1 MSDLFSLVPEGQ
13 AWLDDK
19 AQEKPSRPEDFDPS
33 AFQGGASAFLR
44 GAGEAVIGQAQTAV
58 GFSKRLIS
66 DPAFTDNVAPTINI
80 FRVMFPDADKALNE
94 SYDDFDKQ
102 LSSAREYIKPEAGS
116 QGMAAQVI
124 HGLGQFAPAI
134 GASVIGGP
142 VVGAATAAGSTY
154 EQAYQDAR
162 VKGVD
167 EQTARTVAAEQSGFN
182 AVGMGLPAAVGGGLA
197 TRLLSGVGINTAF
210 GGLNRFAVGETLE
223 ENGYADMAKQYRV
236 FDGQAIL
243 IDSVL
248 GAAFGGAHHFAARGN
263 SVDAR
268 ADAPPTVDD
277 GTVAPADPTSTAET
291 PPADQAEIAP
301 VQESGVVPDADTSA
315 PGATYDSRLAELQQL
330 AGQVLSRGDRKVLTD
345 EIHRAEYEIARIG
358 EQRQA
363 LREQRAGNSSSRR
376 IRNRELAAL
385 DQREQEIQ
393 SRIEPSRQALADS
406 TDGGR
411 FYDARSDLSRLEQGI
426 IPESMRGLIP
436 ESSTRPS
443 DIDAAH
449 SLNEGLH
456 YDIESAPVLHGS
468 EASINSHV
476 AAMDEAAR
484 QLMVGQPVNVGM
496 QARGLDGVV
505 RPDLLVDASE
515 QRAAMVQ
522 VYRENGIP
530 VTMVDAGSESP
541 ARMTD
546 NSAFTGK
553 DDSSQVS
560 VDPDTGETI
569 SSGSYDL
576 MAARDL
582 AGVEPDITVAH
593 PDTGQPVK
601 LSELLADLD
610 NQIAT
615 VKNESRAYSVAA
627 SCFLRNP

>member
-13 AWLDDK
+13 AWLDNQ
-19 AQEKPSRPEDFDPS
+19 AMEKPSRPEDFEPS
-33 AFQGGASAFLR
+33 AFQGGASAFFR
-44 GAGEAVIGQAQTAV
+44 GAGEGALGLAQSAV

-66 DPAFTDNVAPTINI
+66 DPAFTDNVAPTINM

-94 SYDDFDKQ
+94 SYDDFGKQ

-154 EQAYQDAR
+154 EQSYQDALA
-162 VKGVD
+162 KGVD

-182 AVGMGLPAAVGGGLA
+182 AVGMGLPAAVGGRLA

-268 ADAPPTVDD
+268 ADAPPTVDE
-277 GTVAPADPTSTAET
+277 GTTPPQDATVTAET
-291 PPADQAEIAP
+291 APA
-301 VQESGVVPDADTSA
+301 QESGVVPSADTST
-315 PGATYDSRLAELQQL
+315 PGVTYDSRLAELQQL
-330 AGQVLSRGDRKVLTD
+330 AGQVLSRGDRKALTD
-345 EIHRAEYEIARIG
+345 EIYRAEYEIARIG

-363 LREQRAGNSSSRR
+363 LRDQRVGNSSSRR
-376 IRNRELAAL
+376 IRNREMAAL
-385 DQREQEIQ
+385 EKRVQEIQ

-406 TDGGR
+406 TPGGR

-436 ESSTRPS
+436 ESSAKPS

-449 SLNEGLH
+449 TLNEGLH

-484 QLMVGQPVNVGM
+484 QLMTGQPVNVSM

-505 RPDLLVDASE
+505 RPDLLADASE
-515 QRAAMVQ
+515 QRAAMEQ

-530 VTMVDAGSESP
+530 LAQREAVSESP

-546 NSAFTGK
+546 NSAFAGK
-553 DDSSQVS
+553 EDTSQVS

>member
-13 AWLDDK
+13 AWLDNQ
-19 AQEKPSRPEDFDPS
+19 AMEKPSRPEDFEPS
-33 AFQGGASAFLR
+33 AFQGGASAFFR
-44 GAGEAVIGQAQTAV
+44 GAGEGALGLAQSAV

-66 DPAFTDNVAPTINI
+66 DPAFTDNVAPTINM

-94 SYDDFDKQ
+94 SYDDFGKQ

-116 QGMAAQVI
+116 QGIAAQVI

-142 VVGAATAAGSTY
+142 VVGAAAAAGSTY
-154 EQAYQDAR
+154 EQAYQDALA
-162 VKGVD
+162 KGVD
-167 EQTARTVAAEQSGFN
+167 EQTARAVAAEQSGFN
-182 AVGMGLPAAVGGGLA
+182 AVGMGLPAAVGGRLA
-197 TRLLSGVGINTAF
+197 TRLLSGVGINAAF

-236 FDGQAIL
+236 FDSQAIL

-268 ADAPPTVDD
+268 ADAPPTVDE
-277 GTVAPADPTSTAET
+277 GTTPPQDATVTAET
-291 PPADQAEIAP
+291 APA
-301 VQESGVVPDADTSA
+301 QESGVVPGADTST
-315 PGATYDSRLAELQQL
+315 PGVTYDSRLAELQQL
-330 AGQVLSRGDRKVLTD
+330 AGQVLSRGDRKALTD
-345 EIHRAEYEIARIG
+345 EIYRAEYEIARIG
-358 EQRQA
+358 ERRQA
-363 LREQRAGNSSSRR
+363 LRDQRVGNSSSRR

-385 DQREQEIQ
+385 EKRVQEIQ

-406 TDGGR
+406 TPGGR

-436 ESSTRPS
+436 ESSAKPS

-449 SLNEGLH
+449 TLNEGLH

-484 QLMVGQPVNVGM
+484 LLMTGQPVNVSM

-505 RPDLLVDASE
+505 RPDLLAYASE
-515 QRAAMVQ
+515 QRAAMEQ

-530 VTMVDAGSESP
+530 LAQREAVSESP

-546 NSAFTGK
+546 NSAFAGK
-553 DDSSQVS
+553 EDTSQVS

-582 AGVEPDITVAH
+582 AGVEPDITIAH

>member
-13 AWLDDK
+13 AWLDNQ
-19 AQEKPSRPEDFDPS
+19 AMEKPSRPEDFEPS
-33 AFQGGASAFLR
+33 AFQGGASAFFR
-44 GAGEAVIGQAQTAV
+44 GAGEGALGLAQSAV

-66 DPAFTDNVAPTINI
+66 DPAFTDNVAPTINM

-94 SYDDFDKQ
+94 SYDDFGKQ

-142 VVGAATAAGSTY
+142 VVGAAAAAGSTY
-154 EQAYQDAR
+154 EQTYQDALA
-162 VKGVD
+162 KGVD
-167 EQTARTVAAEQSGFN
+167 EQTARTVATEQSGFN
-182 AVGMGLPAAVGGGLA
+182 AVGMGLPAAVGGRLA

-268 ADAPPTVDD
+268 ADAPPTVDE
-277 GTVAPADPTSTAET
+277 GTTPPQDATVTAET
-291 PPADQAEIAP
+291 APA
-301 VQESGVVPDADTSA
+301 QESGVVPSADTST
-315 PGATYDSRLAELQQL
+315 PGVTYDSRLAELQQL
-330 AGQVLSRGDRKVLTD
+330 AGQVLSRGDRKALTD
-345 EIHRAEYEIARIG
+345 EIYWAEYEIARIG

-363 LREQRAGNSSSRR
+363 LRDQRVGNSSSRR
-376 IRNRELAAL
+376 IRNREMAAL
-385 DQREQEIQ
+385 EKRVQEIQ

-406 TDGGR
+406 TPGGR

-436 ESSTRPS
+436 ESSAKPS

-449 SLNEGLH
+449 TLNEGLH

-484 QLMVGQPVNVGM
+484 QLMTGQPVNVSM

-505 RPDLLVDASE
+505 RPDLLADASE
-515 QRAAMVQ
+515 QRAAMEQ

-530 VTMVDAGSESP
+530 LAQREAVSESP

-546 NSAFTGK
+546 NSAFAGK
-553 DDSSQVS
+553 EDTSQVS

>member
-1 MSDLFSLVPEGQ
+1 MSDLFSLAPEGQ
-13 AWLDDK
+13 AWLDNQ

-33 AFQGGASAFLR
+33 AFQGGASAFFR
-44 GAGEAVIGQAQTAV
+44 GAGEGTIGLAQSAV

-66 DPAFTDNVAPTINI
+66 DPAFTDNVAPTINM

-94 SYDDFDKQ
+94 SYDDFGKQ

-142 VVGAATAAGSTY
+142 VVGAAAAAGSTY
-154 EQAYQDAR
+154 EQAYQDALA
-162 VKGVD
+162 KGVD

-182 AVGMGLPAAVGGGLA
+182 AVGMGLPAAVGGRLA

-210 GGLNRFAVGETLE
+210 GGLNRFAVSETLE
-223 ENGYADMAKQYRV
+223 DNGYADMAKQYRV

-268 ADAPPTVDD
+268 ADAPPTVDE
-277 GTVAPADPTSTAET
+277 GTTPPQDATVTAET
-291 PPADQAEIAP
+291 APA
-301 VQESGVVPDADTSA
+301 QESGVVPGADTST

-330 AGQVLSRGDRKVLTD
+330 AGQVLSRGDRKALTD
-345 EIHRAEYEIARIG
+345 EIYRAEYEIARIG

-363 LREQRAGNSSSRR
+363 LRDQRVGNSSSRR

-385 DQREQEIQ
+385 DQRVQEIQ

-406 TDGGR
+406 TPGGR
-411 FYDARSDLSRLEQGI
+411 FYDARSDLSRLDQGI

-436 ESSTRPS
+436 ESSAKPS

-449 SLNEGLH
+449 TLNEGLH

-484 QLMVGQPVNVGM
+484 QLMAGQPVNVGM

-515 QRAAMVQ
+515 QRAAMEQ

-530 VTMVDAGSESP
+530 VTAVDAGSESP

-546 NSAFTGK
+546 NSAFAGK
-553 DDSSQVS
+553 EDTSQVS
-560 VDPDTGETI
+560 VDPDSGETI

>member
-13 AWLDDK
+13 AWLDNQ
-19 AQEKPSRPEDFDPS
+19 AMEKPSRPEDFEPS
-33 AFQGGASAFLR
+33 AFQGGASAFFR
-44 GAGEAVIGQAQTAV
+44 GAGEGALGLAQSAV

-66 DPAFTDNVAPTINI
+66 DPAFTDNVAPTINM

-94 SYDDFDKQ
+94 SYDDFGKQ

-116 QGMAAQVI
+116 QGIAAQVI

-142 VVGAATAAGSTY
+142 VVGAAAAAGSTY
-154 EQAYQDAR
+154 EQAYQDALA
-162 VKGVD
+162 KGVD
-167 EQTARTVAAEQSGFN
+167 EQTARAVAAEQSGFN
-182 AVGMGLPAAVGGGLA
+182 AVGMGLPAAVGGRLA
-197 TRLLSGVGINTAF
+197 TRLLSGVGINAAF

-268 ADAPPTVDD
+268 ADAPPTVDE
-277 GTVAPADPTSTAET
+277 GTTPPQDATVTAET
-291 PPADQAEIAP
+291 APA
-301 VQESGVVPDADTSA
+301 QESGVVPGADTST
-315 PGATYDSRLAELQQL
+315 PGVTYDSRLAELQQL
-330 AGQVLSRGDRKVLTD
+330 AGQVLSRGDRKALTD
-345 EIHRAEYEIARIG
+345 EIYRAEYEIARIG

-363 LREQRAGNSSSRR
+363 LRDQRVGNSSSRR

-385 DQREQEIQ
+385 EKRVQEIQ

-406 TDGGR
+406 TPGGR

-436 ESSTRPS
+436 ESSAKPS

-449 SLNEGLH
+449 TLNEGLH

-484 QLMVGQPVNVGM
+484 LLMTGQPVNVSM

-505 RPDLLVDASE
+505 RPDLLADASE
-515 QRAAMVQ
+515 QRAAMEQ

-530 VTMVDAGSESP
+530 LAQREAVSESP

-546 NSAFTGK
+546 NSAFAGK
-553 DDSSQVS
+553 EDTSQVS

-582 AGVEPDITVAH
+582 AGVEPDIIVTH

>member
-13 AWLDDK
+13 AWLDNQ
-19 AQEKPSRPEDFDPS
+19 AMEKPSRPEDFEPS
-33 AFQGGASAFLR
+33 AFQGGASAFFR
-44 GAGEAVIGQAQTAV
+44 GAGEGALGLAQSAV

-66 DPAFTDNVAPTINI
+66 DPAFTDNVAPTINM

-102 LSSAREYIKPEAGS
+102 LSSAREYIKPDAGS

-154 EQAYQDAR
+154 EQSYQDALA
-162 VKGVD
+162 KGVD

-182 AVGMGLPAAVGGGLA
+182 AVGMGLPAAVGGRLA
-197 TRLLSGVGINTAF
+197 TRLLSGIGINTAF

-268 ADAPPTVDD
+268 ADAPPTVDE
-277 GTVAPADPTSTAET
+277 GTTPPQDATVTAET
-291 PPADQAEIAP
+291 APA
-301 VQESGVVPDADTSA
+301 QESGVVPSADTST
-315 PGATYDSRLAELQQL
+315 PGVTYDSRLAELQQL
-330 AGQVLSRGDRKVLTD
+330 AGQVLSRGDRKALTD
-345 EIHRAEYEIARIG
+345 EIYRAEYEIARIG

-363 LREQRAGNSSSRR
+363 LRDQRVGNSSSRR

-385 DQREQEIQ
+385 EKRVQEIQ

-406 TDGGR
+406 TPGGR

-436 ESSTRPS
+436 ESSAKPS

-449 SLNEGLH
+449 TLNEGLH

-484 QLMVGQPVNVGM
+484 QLMTGQPVNVSM

-505 RPDLLVDASE
+505 RPDLLADASE
-515 QRAAMVQ
+515 QRAAMEQ

-530 VTMVDAGSESP
+530 LDQREAVSESP

-546 NSAFTGK
+546 NSAFAGK
-553 DDSSQVS
+553 EDTSQVS

-601 LSELLADLD
+601 LSELLSDLD

>member
-1 MSDLFSLVPEGQ
+1 MSDLFSLAPEGQ
-13 AWLDDK
+13 AWLDNQ

-33 AFQGGASAFLR
+33 SFQGGASAFFR
-44 GAGEAVIGQAQTAV
+44 GAGEGTIGLAQSAV

-66 DPAFTDNVAPTINI
+66 DPAFTDNVAPTINM

-94 SYDDFDKQ
+94 SYDDFGKQ

-142 VVGAATAAGSTY
+142 VVGAAAAAGSTY
-154 EQAYQDAR
+154 EQAYQDALA
-162 VKGVD
+162 KGVD

-182 AVGMGLPAAVGGGLA
+182 AVGMGLPAAVGGRLA

-268 ADAPPTVDD
+268 ADTPQTVDE
-277 GTVAPADPTSTAET
+277 GTTPPQDATVTAET
-291 PPADQAEIAP
+291 APA
-301 VQESGVVPDADTSA
+301 QESGVVPGADTST

-330 AGQVLSRGDRKVLTD
+330 AGQVLSRGDRKALTD
-345 EIHRAEYEIARIG
+345 EIYRAEYEIARIG

-363 LREQRAGNSSSRR
+363 LRDQRAGNSSSRR

-385 DQREQEIQ
+385 EQRVQEIQ

-406 TDGGR
+406 TPGGR

-436 ESSTRPS
+436 ESSAKPS

-449 SLNEGLH
+449 TLNEGLH

-484 QLMVGQPVNVGM
+484 QLMAGQPVNVGM

-515 QRAAMVQ
+515 QRAAMEQ
-522 VYRENGIP
+522 VYRENGMP
-530 VTMVDAGSESP
+530 VTAVDAGSESP

-546 NSAFTGK
+546 NSAFSGK
-553 DDSSQVS
+553 EDTSQVS

-593 PDTGQPVK
+593 PDTGQPMK

>member
-13 AWLDDK
+13 AWLDNQ
-19 AQEKPSRPEDFDPS
+19 AMENPSRHEDFEPS
-33 AFQGGASAFLR
+33 AFHGGASAFFR
-44 GAGEAVIGQAQTAV
+44 GAGEGALGLAQSAV

-66 DPAFTDNVAPTINI
+66 DPAFTDNVAPTINM

-94 SYDDFDKQ
+94 SYDDFGKQ

-154 EQAYQDAR
+154 EQSYQDALA
-162 VKGVD
+162 KGVD

-182 AVGMGLPAAVGGGLA
+182 AVGMGLPAAVGGRLA

-268 ADAPPTVDD
+268 ADAPPTVDE
-277 GTVAPADPTSTAET
+277 GTTPPQDATVTAET
-291 PPADQAEIAP
+291 APA
-301 VQESGVVPDADTSA
+301 QESGVVPGADTST
-315 PGATYDSRLAELQQL
+315 PGVTYDSRLAELQQL
-330 AGQVLSRGDRKVLTD
+330 AGQVLSRGDRKALTD
-345 EIHRAEYEIARIG
+345 EIYRAEYEIARIG

-363 LREQRAGNSSSRR
+363 LRDQRVGNSSSRR

-385 DQREQEIQ
+385 EKRVQEIQ

-406 TDGGR
+406 TPGGR

-436 ESSTRPS
+436 ESSAKPS

-449 SLNEGLH
+449 TLNEGLH

-484 QLMVGQPVNVGM
+484 QLMTGQPVNVSM

-505 RPDLLVDASE
+505 RPDLLADASE
-515 QRAAMVQ
+515 QRAAMEQ

-530 VTMVDAGSESP
+530 LDQREAVSESP

-546 NSAFTGK
+546 NSAFAGK
-553 DDSSQVS
+553 EDTSQVS

-601 LSELLADLD
+601 LSELLSDLD

>member
-13 AWLDDK
+13 AWLDNQ
-19 AQEKPSRPEDFDPS
+19 AMEKPSRPEDFEPS
-33 AFQGGASAFLR
+33 AFQGGASAFFR
-44 GAGEAVIGQAQTAV
+44 GAGEGALGLAQSAV

-66 DPAFTDNVAPTINI
+66 DPAFTDNVAPTINM

-94 SYDDFDKQ
+94 SYDDFGKQ

-116 QGMAAQVI
+116 QGIAAQVI

-142 VVGAATAAGSTY
+142 VVGAAAAAGSTY
-154 EQAYQDAR
+154 EQSYQDALA
-162 VKGVD
+162 KGVD

-182 AVGMGLPAAVGGGLA
+182 AVGMGLPAAVGGRLA

-268 ADAPPTVDD
+268 ADAPPTVDE
-277 GTVAPADPTSTAET
+277 GTTPPQDATVTAET
-291 PPADQAEIAP
+291 APA
-301 VQESGVVPDADTSA
+301 QESGVVPGADTST
-315 PGATYDSRLAELQQL
+315 PGVTYDSRLAELQQL
-330 AGQVLSRGDRKVLTD
+330 AGQVLSRGDRKALTD
-345 EIHRAEYEIARIG
+345 EIYRAEYEIARIG

-363 LREQRAGNSSSRR
+363 LRDQRVGNSSSRR

-385 DQREQEIQ
+385 EKRVQEIQ

-406 TDGGR
+406 TPGGR

-436 ESSTRPS
+436 ESSAKPS

-449 SLNEGLH
+449 TLNEGLH

-484 QLMVGQPVNVGM
+484 QLMTGQPVNVSM

-505 RPDLLVDASE
+505 RPDLLADASE
-515 QRAAMVQ
+515 QRAAMEQ

-530 VTMVDAGSESP
+530 LDQREAVSESP

-546 NSAFTGK
+546 NSAFAGK
-553 DDSSQVS
+553 EDTSQVS

-601 LSELLADLD
+601 LSELLSDLD

>member
-13 AWLDDK
+13 AWLDNQ
-19 AQEKPSRPEDFDPS
+19 AMEKPSRPEDFEPS
-33 AFQGGASAFLR
+33 AFQGGASAFFR
-44 GAGEAVIGQAQTAV
+44 GAGEGALGLAQSAV
-58 GFSKRLIS
+58 GFNKRLIS
-66 DPAFTDNVAPTINI
+66 DPAFTDNVAPTINM

-94 SYDDFDKQ
+94 SYDDFGKQ

-142 VVGAATAAGSTY
+142 VVGAAAAAGSTY
-154 EQAYQDAR
+154 EQAYQDALA
-162 VKGVD
+162 KGVD

-182 AVGMGLPAAVGGGLA
+182 AVGMGLPAAVGGRLA

-268 ADAPPTVDD
+268 ADAPPTVDE
-277 GTVAPADPTSTAET
+277 GTTPPQDATVTAET
-291 PPADQAEIAP
+291 APA
-301 VQESGVVPDADTSA
+301 QESGVVPSADTST
-315 PGATYDSRLAELQQL
+315 PGVTYDSRLAELQQL
-330 AGQVLSRGDRKVLTD
+330 AGQVLSRGDRKALTD
-345 EIHRAEYEIARIG
+345 EIYRAEYEIARIG
-358 EQRQA
+358 EQRKA
-363 LREQRAGNSSSRR
+363 LRDQRVGNSSSRR
-376 IRNRELAAL
+376 IRNREMAAL
-385 DQREQEIQ
+385 EKRVQEIQ

-406 TDGGR
+406 TPGGR

-426 IPESMRGLIP
+426 IPESMRGLIS
-436 ESSTRPS
+436 ESSAKPS

-449 SLNEGLH
+449 TLNEGLH

-484 QLMVGQPVNVGM
+484 QLMTGQPVNVSM

-505 RPDLLVDASE
+505 RPDLLADASE
-515 QRAAMVQ
+515 QRAAMEQ

-530 VTMVDAGSESP
+530 LAQREAVSESP

-546 NSAFTGK
+546 NSAFAGK
-553 DDSSQVS
+553 EDTSQIS

>member
-13 AWLDDK
+13 AWLDNQ

-33 AFQGGASAFLR
+33 AFQGSLSAFIR
-44 GAGEAVIGQAQTAV
+44 GAGEGALGQVQSAV

-66 DPAFTDNVAPTINI
+66 DPAFTDNVAPTINM

-94 SYDDFDKQ
+94 SYDYFGKQ

-142 VVGAATAAGSTY
+142 VVGAAAAAGSTY
-154 EQAYQDAR
+154 EQSYQDALA
-162 VKGVD
+162 KGVD

-182 AVGMGLPAAVGGGLA
+182 AVGMGLPAAVGGRLA
-197 TRLLSGVGINTAF
+197 TRLLSGVGINAAF

-236 FDGQAIL
+236 FDSQAIL

-268 ADAPPTVDD
+268 ADAPPTVDE
-277 GTVAPADPTSTAET
+277 GTTPPQDATVTAET
-291 PPADQAEIAP
+291 APA
-301 VQESGVVPDADTSA
+301 QESGVVPGADTST

-330 AGQVLSRGDRKVLTD
+330 AGQVLSRGDRKALTD
-345 EIHRAEYEIARIG
+345 EIYRAEYEIARIG

-363 LREQRAGNSSSRR
+363 LRDQRVGNSSSRR

-385 DQREQEIQ
+385 EQRVQEIQ

-406 TDGGR
+406 TPGGR

-436 ESSTRPS
+436 ESSAKPS

-449 SLNEGLH
+449 TLNEGLH

-484 QLMVGQPVNVGM
+484 QLMTGQPVNVSM

-505 RPDLLVDASE
+505 RPDLLADASE
-515 QRAAMVQ
+515 QRAAMEQ

-530 VTMVDAGSESP
+530 LAQREAVSESP

-546 NSAFTGK
+546 NSAFAGK
-553 DDSSQVS
+553 EDTSQVS

-582 AGVEPDITVAH
+582 AGVESDITVAH
-593 PDTGQPVK
+593 PDTGQSVK
-601 LSELLADLD
+601 LSEVLADLD

>member
-13 AWLDDK
+13 AWLDNQ
-19 AQEKPSRPEDFDPS
+19 AMEKPSRPEDFEPS
-33 AFQGGASAFLR
+33 AFQGGASAFFR
-44 GAGEAVIGQAQTAV
+44 GAGEGALGLAQSAV

-66 DPAFTDNVAPTINI
+66 DPAFTDNVAPTINM

-94 SYDDFDKQ
+94 SYDDFGKQ

-154 EQAYQDAR
+154 EQSYQDALA
-162 VKGVD
+162 KGVD

-182 AVGMGLPAAVGGGLA
+182 AVGMGLPAAVGGRLA

-268 ADAPPTVDD
+268 ADAPPTVDE
-277 GTVAPADPTSTAET
+277 GTTPPQDATVTAET
-291 PPADQAEIAP
+291 APA
-301 VQESGVVPDADTSA
+301 QESGVVPGADTST
-315 PGATYDSRLAELQQL
+315 PGVTYDSRLAELQQL
-330 AGQVLSRGDRKVLTD
+330 AGQVLSRGDRKALTD
-345 EIHRAEYEIARIG
+345 DIYRAEYEIARIG

-363 LREQRAGNSSSRR
+363 LRDQRVGNSSSRR

-385 DQREQEIQ
+385 EQRVQEIQ

-406 TDGGR
+406 TPGGR

-436 ESSTRPS
+436 ESSAKPS

-449 SLNEGLH
+449 TLNEGLH
-456 YDIESAPVLHGS
+456 YDIESSPVLHGS

-484 QLMVGQPVNVGM
+484 QLMAGQPVNIGM
-496 QARGLDGVV
+496 QTRGLDGVV

-515 QRAAMVQ
+515 QRAAMEQ

-530 VTMVDAGSESP
+530 LTQREAVSESP

-546 NSAFTGK
+546 NSAFAGK
-553 DDSSQVS
+553 EDTSQVS

>member
-1 MSDLFSLVPEGQ
+1 MSDLFSLAPEGQ
-13 AWLDDK
+13 AWLDNQ

-33 AFQGGASAFLR
+33 SFQGGASAFFR
-44 GAGEAVIGQAQTAV
+44 GAGEGTIGLAQSAV

-66 DPAFTDNVAPTINI
+66 DPAFTDNVAPTINM

-94 SYDDFDKQ
+94 SYDDFGKQ

-142 VVGAATAAGSTY
+142 VVGAAAAAGSTY
-154 EQAYQDAR
+154 EQSYQDALA
-162 VKGVD
+162 KGVD

-182 AVGMGLPAAVGGGLA
+182 AVGMGLPAAVGGRLA

-210 GGLNRFAVGETLE
+210 GGLNRFAVSETLE
-223 ENGYADMAKQYRV
+223 DNGYADMAKQYRV

-268 ADAPPTVDD
+268 EDAPPAVDD
-277 GTVAPADPTSTAET
+277 GKTSPEPAATSEMQPQEQIPVSSVQDSGVAPDTTA
-291 PPADQAEIAP
+291 
-301 VQESGVVPDADTSA
+301 SA
-315 PGATYDSRLAELQQL
+315 PGATYDSRLAELQNL
-330 AGQVLSRGDRKVLTD
+330 AGQVLSRGERKALAD

-363 LREQRAGNSSSRR
+363 LRDQRVGNSSSRR

-385 DQREQEIQ
+385 DQRVQEIQ
-393 SRIEPSRQALADS
+393 SRIEPNRQALADS
-406 TDGGR
+406 TPGGR

-436 ESSTRPS
+436 ESSAKPS

-449 SLNEGLH
+449 TLNEGLH

-484 QLMVGQPVNVGM
+484 QLMAGQPVNVGM

-515 QRAAMVQ
+515 QRAAMEQ

-530 VTMVDAGSESP
+530 VTAVDAGSESP

-546 NSAFTGK
+546 NSAFSGK
-553 DDSSQVS
+553 EDTSQVS
-560 VDPDTGETI
+560 VDPDSGETI

-601 LSELLADLD
+601 LSDLLSDLD

-615 VKNESRAYSVAA
+615 VKNESRVYSVAA

>member
-13 AWLDDK
+13 AWLDNQ
-19 AQEKPSRPEDFDPS
+19 AMEKPSRPEDFEPS
-33 AFQGGASAFLR
+33 AFQGGASAFFR
-44 GAGEAVIGQAQTAV
+44 GAGEGALGLAQSAV

-66 DPAFTDNVAPTINI
+66 DPAFTDNVAPTINM

-94 SYDDFDKQ
+94 SYDDFGKQ

-116 QGMAAQVI
+116 QGIAAQVI

-134 GASVIGGP
+134 GVSVIGGP
-142 VVGAATAAGSTY
+142 VVGAAAAAGSTY
-154 EQAYQDAR
+154 EQAYQDALA
-162 VKGVD
+162 KGVD

-182 AVGMGLPAAVGGGLA
+182 AVGMGLPAAVGGRLA

-268 ADAPPTVDD
+268 ADAPPTVDE
-277 GTVAPADPTSTAET
+277 GTTPPQDATVTAET
-291 PPADQAEIAP
+291 APA
-301 VQESGVVPDADTSA
+301 QESGVVPGADTST
-315 PGATYDSRLAELQQL
+315 PGVTYDSRLAELQQL
-330 AGQVLSRGDRKVLTD
+330 AGQVLSRGDRKALTD
-345 EIHRAEYEIARIG
+345 EIYRAEYEIARIG

-363 LREQRAGNSSSRR
+363 LRDQRVGNSSSRR

-385 DQREQEIQ
+385 EKRVQEIQ

-406 TDGGR
+406 TPGGR

-436 ESSTRPS
+436 ESSAKPS

-449 SLNEGLH
+449 TLNEGLH

-484 QLMVGQPVNVGM
+484 QLMTGQPVNVSM

-505 RPDLLVDASE
+505 RPDLLADASE
-515 QRAAMVQ
+515 QRAAMEQ

-530 VTMVDAGSESP
+530 LAQREAVSESP

-546 NSAFTGK
+546 NSAFAGK
-553 DDSSQVS
+553 EDTSQIS

>member
-13 AWLDDK
+13 AWLDNQ
-19 AQEKPSRPEDFDPS
+19 AMEKPSRPEDFEPS
-33 AFQGGASAFLR
+33 AFQGGASAFFR
-44 GAGEAVIGQAQTAV
+44 GAGEGALGLAQSAV

-66 DPAFTDNVAPTINI
+66 DPAFTDNVAPTINM

-94 SYDDFDKQ
+94 SYDDFGKQ

-142 VVGAATAAGSTY
+142 VVGAAAAAGSTY
-154 EQAYQDAR
+154 EQAYQDALA
-162 VKGVD
+162 KGVD

-182 AVGMGLPAAVGGGLA
+182 AVGMGLPAAVGGRLA
-197 TRLLSGVGINTAF
+197 TRLLSGVGINTVF

-268 ADAPPTVDD
+268 ADAPPTVDE
-277 GTVAPADPTSTAET
+277 GTTPPQDATVTAET
-291 PPADQAEIAP
+291 APA
-301 VQESGVVPDADTSA
+301 QESGVVPGADTST
-315 PGATYDSRLAELQQL
+315 PGVTYDSRLAELQQL
-330 AGQVLSRGDRKVLTD
+330 AGQVLSRGDRKALTD
-345 EIHRAEYEIARIG
+345 EIYRAEYEIARIG

-363 LREQRAGNSSSRR
+363 LRDQRVGNSSSRR

-385 DQREQEIQ
+385 EKRVQEIQ

-406 TDGGR
+406 TPGGR

-436 ESSTRPS
+436 ESSAKPS

-449 SLNEGLH
+449 TLNEGLH

-484 QLMVGQPVNVGM
+484 QLMTGQPVNVSM

-505 RPDLLVDASE
+505 RPDLLADASE
-515 QRAAMVQ
+515 QRAAMEQ

-530 VTMVDAGSESP
+530 LAQREAVSESP

-546 NSAFTGK
+546 NSAFAGK
-553 DDSSQVS
+553 EDTSQVS

-593 PDTGQPVK
+593 PDTGKPVK

>member
-13 AWLDDK
+13 AWLDNQ

-33 AFQGGASAFLR
+33 AFQGSLSAFIR
-44 GAGEAVIGQAQTAV
+44 GAGEGALGQVQSAV

-66 DPAFTDNVAPTINI
+66 DPAFTDNVAPTINM
-80 FRVMFPDADKALNE
+80 FRVMFPGADKALNE
-94 SYDDFDKQ
+94 SYDYFGKQ

-116 QGMAAQVI
+116 QGIAAQVI

-142 VVGAATAAGSTY
+142 VVGAAAAAGSTY
-154 EQAYQDAR
+154 EQAYQDALA
-162 VKGVD
+162 KGVD

-182 AVGMGLPAAVGGGLA
+182 AVGMGLPAAVGGRLV

-268 ADAPPTVDD
+268 ADSTPSVDD
-277 GTVAPADPTSTAET
+277 GTTAQEPAATAEIQ
-291 PPADQAEIAP
+291 PHEQPSVSPD
-301 VQESGVVPDADTSA
+301 QESGVVPGADTST
-315 PGATYDSRLAELQQL
+315 PGVTYDSRLAELQQL
-330 AGQVLSRGDRKVLTD
+330 AGQVLSRGDRKALTD
-345 EIHRAEYEIARIG
+345 EIYRAEYEIARIG

-363 LREQRAGNSSSRR
+363 LRDQRVGNSSSRR

-385 DQREQEIQ
+385 EKRVQEIQ

-406 TDGGR
+406 TPGGR

-436 ESSTRPS
+436 ESSAKPS

-449 SLNEGLH
+449 TLNEGLH

-484 QLMVGQPVNVGM
+484 QLMAGQPVNVSM

-505 RPDLLVDASE
+505 RPDLLADASE
-515 QRAAMVQ
+515 QRAAMEQ

-530 VTMVDAGSESP
+530 LSQREAVSESP

-546 NSAFTGK
+546 NSAFAGK
-553 DDSSQVS
+553 EDTSQVS

-593 PDTGQPVK
+593 PDTGKPVK

>member
-13 AWLDDK
+13 AWLDNQ
-19 AQEKPSRPEDFDPS
+19 AMEKPSRPEDFEPS
-33 AFQGGASAFLR
+33 AFQGSASAFFR
-44 GAGEAVIGQAQTAV
+44 GAGEGALGLAQSAV

-66 DPAFTDNVAPTINI
+66 DPAFTDNVAPTINM

-94 SYDDFDKQ
+94 SYDDFGKQ

-142 VVGAATAAGSTY
+142 VVGAAAAAGSTY
-154 EQAYQDAR
+154 EQAYQDALA
-162 VKGVD
+162 KGVD

-182 AVGMGLPAAVGGGLA
+182 AVGMGLPAAVGGRLA

-263 SVDAR
+263 SVDAM
-268 ADAPPTVDD
+268 ADAPQTVDE
-277 GTVAPADPTSTAET
+277 GTTPPQDATVTAET
-291 PPADQAEIAP
+291 APA
-301 VQESGVVPDADTSA
+301 QESGVVPGADTST

-330 AGQVLSRGDRKVLTD
+330 AGQVLSRGDRKALTD
-345 EIHRAEYEIARIG
+345 EIYRAEYEIARIG

-363 LREQRAGNSSSRR
+363 LRDQRAGNSSSRR

-385 DQREQEIQ
+385 EQRVQEIQ

-406 TDGGR
+406 TPGGR

-436 ESSTRPS
+436 ESSAKPS

-449 SLNEGLH
+449 TLNEGLH

-484 QLMVGQPVNVGM
+484 QLMAGQPVNVGM

-515 QRAAMVQ
+515 QRAAMEQ

-530 VTMVDAGSESP
+530 VTAVDAGSESP

-546 NSAFTGK
+546 NSAFSGK
-553 DDSSQVS
+553 EDTSQVS

-593 PDTGQPVK
+593 PDTGQPMK

>member
-13 AWLDDK
+13 AWLDNQ
-19 AQEKPSRPEDFDPS
+19 AMEKPSRPEDFEPS
-33 AFQGGASAFLR
+33 AFQGGASAFFR
-44 GAGEAVIGQAQTAV
+44 GAGEGALGLAQSAV

-66 DPAFTDNVAPTINI
+66 DPAFTDNVAPTINM

-94 SYDDFDKQ
+94 SYDDFGKQ
-102 LSSAREYIKPEAGS
+102 LSSAREYIKPDAGS

-154 EQAYQDAR
+154 EQSYQDALA
-162 VKGVD
+162 KGVD

-182 AVGMGLPAAVGGGLA
+182 AVGMGLPAAVGGRLA

-268 ADAPPTVDD
+268 ADAPPTVDE
-277 GTVAPADPTSTAET
+277 GTTPPQDATVTAET
-291 PPADQAEIAP
+291 APA
-301 VQESGVVPDADTSA
+301 QESGVVPSADTST
-315 PGATYDSRLAELQQL
+315 PGVTYDSRLAELQQL
-330 AGQVLSRGDRKVLTD
+330 AGQVLSRGDRKALTD
-345 EIHRAEYEIARIG
+345 EIYRAEYEIARIG

-363 LREQRAGNSSSRR
+363 LRDQRVGNSSSRR

-385 DQREQEIQ
+385 EKRVQEIQ

-406 TDGGR
+406 TPGGR

-436 ESSTRPS
+436 ESSAKPS

-449 SLNEGLH
+449 TLNEGLH

-484 QLMVGQPVNVGM
+484 QLMTGQPVNVSM

-505 RPDLLVDASE
+505 RPDLLADASE
-515 QRAAMVQ
+515 QRAAMEQ

-530 VTMVDAGSESP
+530 LDQREAVSESP

-546 NSAFTGK
+546 NSAFAGK
-553 DDSSQVS
+553 EDTSQVS

-601 LSELLADLD
+601 LSELLSDLD

>member
-13 AWLDDK
+13 AWLDNQ
-19 AQEKPSRPEDFDPS
+19 AMEKPSRPEDFEPS
-33 AFQGGASAFLR
+33 AFQGGASAFFR
-44 GAGEAVIGQAQTAV
+44 GAGEGALGLARSAV

-66 DPAFTDNVAPTINI
+66 DPAFTDNVAPTINM

-94 SYDDFDKQ
+94 SYDDFGKQ

-142 VVGAATAAGSTY
+142 VVGAAAAAGSTY
-154 EQAYQDAR
+154 EQSYQDALA
-162 VKGVD
+162 KGVD

-182 AVGMGLPAAVGGGLA
+182 AVGMGLPAAVGGRLA

-268 ADAPPTVDD
+268 ADAPPTVDE
-277 GTVAPADPTSTAET
+277 GTTPPQDATVTAET
-291 PPADQAEIAP
+291 APA
-301 VQESGVVPDADTSA
+301 QESGVVPGADTST
-315 PGATYDSRLAELQQL
+315 PGVTYDSRLAELQQL
-330 AGQVLSRGDRKVLTD
+330 AGQVLSRGDRKALTD
-345 EIHRAEYEIARIG
+345 EIYRAEYEIARIG

-363 LREQRAGNSSSRR
+363 LRDQRVGNSSSRR

-385 DQREQEIQ
+385 EKRVQEIK

-406 TDGGR
+406 TPGGR

-436 ESSTRPS
+436 ESSAKPS

-449 SLNEGLH
+449 TLNEGLH

-484 QLMVGQPVNVGM
+484 QLMTGQPVNVSM

-505 RPDLLVDASE
+505 RPDLLADASE
-515 QRAAMVQ
+515 QRAAMEQ

-530 VTMVDAGSESP
+530 LAQREAVSESP

-546 NSAFTGK
+546 NSAFAGK
-553 DDSSQVS
+553 EDTSQVS

-601 LSELLADLD
+601 LSELLSDLD

>member
-13 AWLDDK
+13 AWLDNQ
-19 AQEKPSRPEDFDPS
+19 AMEKPSRPEDFEPS
-33 AFQGGASAFLR
+33 AFQGGASAFFR
-44 GAGEAVIGQAQTAV
+44 GAGEGALGLAQSPV

-66 DPAFTDNVAPTINI
+66 DPAFTDNVAPTINM

-94 SYDDFDKQ
+94 SYDDFGKQ
-102 LSSAREYIKPEAGS
+102 LSSAREYIKPDAGS

-154 EQAYQDAR
+154 EQSYQDALA
-162 VKGVD
+162 KGVD

-182 AVGMGLPAAVGGGLA
+182 AVGMGLPAAVGGRLA

-268 ADAPPTVDD
+268 ADAPPTVDE
-277 GTVAPADPTSTAET
+277 GTTPPQDATVTAET
-291 PPADQAEIAP
+291 APA
-301 VQESGVVPDADTSA
+301 QESGVVPSADTST
-315 PGATYDSRLAELQQL
+315 PGVTYDSRLAELQQL
-330 AGQVLSRGDRKVLTD
+330 AGQVLSRGDRKALTD
-345 EIHRAEYEIARIG
+345 EIYRAEYEIARIG

-363 LREQRAGNSSSRR
+363 LRDQRVGNSSSRR
-376 IRNRELAAL
+376 IRNREMAAL
-385 DQREQEIQ
+385 EKRVQEIQ

-406 TDGGR
+406 TPGGR

-436 ESSTRPS
+436 ESSAKPS

-449 SLNEGLH
+449 TLNEGLH

-484 QLMVGQPVNVGM
+484 QLMTGQPVNVSM

-505 RPDLLVDASE
+505 RPDLLADASE
-515 QRAAMVQ
+515 QRAAMEQ

-530 VTMVDAGSESP
+530 LAQREAVSESP

-546 NSAFTGK
+546 NSAFAGK
-553 DDSSQVS
+553 EDTSQVS

>member
-1 MSDLFSLVPEGQ
+1 MSDIFSLVPEGQ
-13 AWLDDK
+13 AWLDNQ
-19 AQEKPSRPEDFDPS
+19 AMEKPSRPEDFEPS
-33 AFQGGASAFLR
+33 AFQGGASAFFR
-44 GAGEAVIGQAQTAV
+44 GAGEGALGLAQSAV

-66 DPAFTDNVAPTINI
+66 DPAFTDNVAPTINM

-94 SYDDFDKQ
+94 SYDDFGKQ

-116 QGMAAQVI
+116 QGIAAQVI

-134 GASVIGGP
+134 GVSVIGGP
-142 VVGAATAAGSTY
+142 VVGAAAAAGSTY
-154 EQAYQDAR
+154 EQAYQDALA
-162 VKGVD
+162 KGVD

-182 AVGMGLPAAVGGGLA
+182 AVGMGLPAAVGGRLA

-223 ENGYADMAKQYRV
+223 QNGYADMAKQYRV

-268 ADAPPTVDD
+268 ADSTPSVDD
-277 GTVAPADPTSTAET
+277 GTTAQEPAATAEIQ
-291 PPADQAEIAP
+291 PQEQPSVSPA
-301 VQESGVVPDADTSA
+301 QESGVVPGADTST
-315 PGATYDSRLAELQQL
+315 PGVTYDSRLAELQQL
-330 AGQVLSRGDRKVLTD
+330 AGQVLSRGDRKALTD
-345 EIHRAEYEIARIG
+345 EIYRAEYEIARIG

-363 LREQRAGNSSSRR
+363 LRDQRVGNSSSRR

-385 DQREQEIQ
+385 EQRVQEIQ

-406 TDGGR
+406 TPGGR

-436 ESSTRPS
+436 ESSAKPS

-449 SLNEGLH
+449 TLNEGLH

-484 QLMVGQPVNVGM
+484 QLMAGQPVNVGM

-515 QRAAMVQ
+515 
-522 VYRENGIP
+522 
-530 VTMVDAGSESP
+530 
-541 ARMTD
+541 
-546 NSAFTGK
+546 
-553 DDSSQVS
+553 
-560 VDPDTGETI
+560 
-569 SSGSYDL
+569 
-576 MAARDL
+576 
-582 AGVEPDITVAH
+582 
-593 PDTGQPVK
+593 
-601 LSELLADLD
+601 
-610 NQIAT
+610 
-615 VKNESRAYSVAA
+615 
-627 SCFLRNP
+627 

>member
-13 AWLDDK
+13 AWLDNQ
-19 AQEKPSRPEDFDPS
+19 AMEKPSRPEDFEPS
-33 AFQGGASAFLR
+33 AFQGGASAFFR
-44 GAGEAVIGQAQTAV
+44 GAGEGALGLAQSAV

-66 DPAFTDNVAPTINI
+66 DPAFTDNVAPTINM

-94 SYDDFDKQ
+94 SYDDFGKQ

-142 VVGAATAAGSTY
+142 VVGAAAAAGSTY
-154 EQAYQDAR
+154 EQAYQDALA
-162 VKGVD
+162 KGVD

-182 AVGMGLPAAVGGGLA
+182 AVGMGLPAAVGGRLA

-268 ADAPPTVDD
+268 ADAPPTVDE
-277 GTVAPADPTSTAET
+277 GTTPPQDATVTAET
-291 PPADQAEIAP
+291 APA
-301 VQESGVVPDADTSA
+301 QESSVVPGADTST
-315 PGATYDSRLAELQQL
+315 PGVTYDSRLAELQQL
-330 AGQVLSRGDRKVLTD
+330 AGQVLSRGDRKALTD
-345 EIHRAEYEIARIG
+345 EIYRAEYEIARIG

-363 LREQRAGNSSSRR
+363 LRDQRVGNSSSRR
-376 IRNRELAAL
+376 IRNRELATL
-385 DQREQEIQ
+385 EQRVQEIQ

-406 TDGGR
+406 TPGGR

-436 ESSTRPS
+436 ESSAKPS

-449 SLNEGLH
+449 TLNEGLH

-484 QLMVGQPVNVGM
+484 QLMTGQPVNVSM

-505 RPDLLVDASE
+505 RPDLLADASE
-515 QRAAMVQ
+515 QRAAMEQ

-530 VTMVDAGSESP
+530 LAQREAVSESP

-546 NSAFTGK
+546 NSAFAGK
-553 DDSSQVS
+553 EDTSQVS

-582 AGVEPDITVAH
+582 AGVESDITVAH

-601 LSELLADLD
+601 LSEVLADLD

>member
-13 AWLDDK
+13 AWLDNQ
-19 AQEKPSRPEDFDPS
+19 AMEKPSRPEDFEPS
-33 AFQGGASAFLR
+33 AFQGSASAFFR
-44 GAGEAVIGQAQTAV
+44 GAGEGALGLAQSAV

-66 DPAFTDNVAPTINI
+66 DPAFTDNVAPTINM

-94 SYDDFDKQ
+94 SYDDFGKQ

-142 VVGAATAAGSTY
+142 VVGAAAAAGSTY
-154 EQAYQDAR
+154 EQAYQDALA
-162 VKGVD
+162 KGVD

-182 AVGMGLPAAVGGGLA
+182 AVGMGLPAAVGGRLA

-268 ADAPPTVDD
+268 ADAPPTVDE
-277 GTVAPADPTSTAET
+277 GTTPPQDATVTAET
-291 PPADQAEIAP
+291 APA
-301 VQESGVVPDADTSA
+301 QESVVVPGADTST

-330 AGQVLSRGDRKVLTD
+330 AGQVLSRGDRKALTD
-345 EIHRAEYEIARIG
+345 EIYRAEYEIARIG

-363 LREQRAGNSSSRR
+363 LRDQRVGNSSSRR

-385 DQREQEIQ
+385 EQRVQEIQ

-406 TDGGR
+406 TPGGR

-436 ESSTRPS
+436 ESSAKPS

-449 SLNEGLH
+449 TLNEGLH
-456 YDIESAPVLHGS
+456 YDIESSPVLHGS

-484 QLMVGQPVNVGM
+484 QLMAGQPVNIGM
-496 QARGLDGVV
+496 QAHGLDGVV
-505 RPDLLVDASE
+505 RPDLLVNASE
-515 QRAAMVQ
+515 QRAAMEQ

-530 VTMVDAGSESP
+530 VTAVDAGSESP

-546 NSAFTGK
+546 NSAFAGK
-553 DDSSQVS
+553 GDTSQVS

-593 PDTGQPVK
+593 PDTGQPVR

>member
-13 AWLDDK
+13 AWLDNQ
-19 AQEKPSRPEDFDPS
+19 AMEKPSRPEDFEPS
-33 AFQGGASAFLR
+33 AFQGGASAFFR
-44 GAGEAVIGQAQTAV
+44 GAGEGALGLAQSAV

-66 DPAFTDNVAPTINI
+66 DPAFTDNVAPTINM

-94 SYDDFDKQ
+94 SYDDFGKQ

-142 VVGAATAAGSTY
+142 VVGAAAAAGSTY
-154 EQAYQDAR
+154 EQSYQDALA
-162 VKGVD
+162 KGVD

-182 AVGMGLPAAVGGGLA
+182 AVGMGLPAAVGGRLA

-268 ADAPPTVDD
+268 ADAPPTVDE
-277 GTVAPADPTSTAET
+277 GTTPPQDATVTAET
-291 PPADQAEIAP
+291 APA
-301 VQESGVVPDADTSA
+301 QESGVVPGADTST
-315 PGATYDSRLAELQQL
+315 PGVTYDSRLAELQQL
-330 AGQVLSRGDRKVLTD
+330 AGQVLSRGDRKALTD
-345 EIHRAEYEIARIG
+345 EIYRAEYEIARIG

-363 LREQRAGNSSSRR
+363 LRDQRVGNSSSRR

-385 DQREQEIQ
+385 EKRVQEIQ

-406 TDGGR
+406 TPGGR

-436 ESSTRPS
+436 ESSAKPS

-449 SLNEGLH
+449 TLNEGLH

-484 QLMVGQPVNVGM
+484 QLMTGQPVNVSM

-505 RPDLLVDASE
+505 RPDLLADASE
-515 QRAAMVQ
+515 QRAAMEQ

-530 VTMVDAGSESP
+530 LAQREAVSESP

-546 NSAFTGK
+546 NSAFAGK
-553 DDSSQVS
+553 EDTSQVS

>member
-1 MSDLFSLVPEGQ
+1 MSDLFSLAPEGQ
-13 AWLDDK
+13 AWLDNQ

-33 AFQGGASAFLR
+33 AFQGGASAFFR
-44 GAGEAVIGQAQTAV
+44 GAGEGALGLAQSAA

-66 DPAFTDNVAPTINI
+66 DPAFTDNVAPTINM

-94 SYDDFDKQ
+94 AYDDFGKQ
-102 LSSAREYIKPEAGS
+102 LNSAREYIKPEAGS

-142 VVGAATAAGSTY
+142 VVGAAAAAGSTY
-154 EQAYQDAR
+154 EQTYQDALA
-162 VKGVD
+162 KGVD
-167 EQTARTVAAEQSGFN
+167 EQTARTVATEQSGFN
-182 AVGMGLPAAVGGGLA
+182 AVGMGLPAAVGGRLA

-236 FDGQAIL
+236 FDSQAIL

-268 ADAPPTVDD
+268 ADAPPTVDE
-277 GTVAPADPTSTAET
+277 GTTPPQDATVTAET
-291 PPADQAEIAP
+291 APA
-301 VQESGVVPDADTSA
+301 QESGVVPGADTST

-330 AGQVLSRGDRKVLTD
+330 AGQVLSRGDRKALTD
-345 EIHRAEYEIARIG
+345 EIYRAEYEIARIG

-363 LREQRAGNSSSRR
+363 LRDQRVGNSSSRR

-385 DQREQEIQ
+385 EQRVQEIQ

-406 TDGGR
+406 TPGGR

-436 ESSTRPS
+436 ESSAKPS

-449 SLNEGLH
+449 TLNEGLH

-484 QLMVGQPVNVGM
+484 QLMTGQPVNVSM

-505 RPDLLVDASE
+505 RPDLLADASE
-515 QRAAMVQ
+515 QRAAMEQ

-530 VTMVDAGSESP
+530 LAQREAVSESP

-546 NSAFTGK
+546 NSAFAGK
-553 DDSSQVS
+553 EDTSQVS

>member
-13 AWLDDK
+13 AWLDNQ

-33 AFQGGASAFLR
+33 AFQGSLSAFIR
-44 GAGEAVIGQAQTAV
+44 GAGEGALGQVQSAV

-66 DPAFTDNVAPTINI
+66 DPAFTDNVAPTINM

-94 SYDDFDKQ
+94 SYDYFGKQ

-142 VVGAATAAGSTY
+142 VVGAAAAAGSTY
-154 EQAYQDAR
+154 EQSYQDALA
-162 VKGVD
+162 KGVD

-182 AVGMGLPAAVGGGLA
+182 AVGMGLPAAVGGRLA
-197 TRLLSGVGINTAF
+197 TRLLSGVGINAAF

-236 FDGQAIL
+236 FDSQAIL

-268 ADAPPTVDD
+268 ADAPPTVDE
-277 GTVAPADPTSTAET
+277 GTTPPQDATVTAET
-291 PPADQAEIAP
+291 APA
-301 VQESGVVPDADTSA
+301 QESGVVPGADTST

-330 AGQVLSRGDRKVLTD
+330 AGQVLSRGDRKALTD
-345 EIHRAEYEIARIG
+345 EIYRAEYEIARIG

-363 LREQRAGNSSSRR
+363 LRDQRVGNSSSRR

-385 DQREQEIQ
+385 EQRVQEIQ

-406 TDGGR
+406 TPGGR

-436 ESSTRPS
+436 ESSAKPS

-449 SLNEGLH
+449 TLNEGLH

-484 QLMVGQPVNVGM
+484 QLMTGQPVNVSM

-505 RPDLLVDASE
+505 RPDLLADASE
-515 QRAAMVQ
+515 QRAAMEQ

-530 VTMVDAGSESP
+530 LAQREAVSESP

-546 NSAFTGK
+546 NSAFAGK
-553 DDSSQVS
+553 EDTSQVS

-582 AGVEPDITVAH
+582 AGVESDITVAH

-601 LSELLADLD
+601 LSEVLADLD

>member
-13 AWLDDK
+13 AWLDNQ
-19 AQEKPSRPEDFDPS
+19 AMEKPSRPEDFEPS
-33 AFQGGASAFLR
+33 AFQGGASAFFR
-44 GAGEAVIGQAQTAV
+44 GAGEGALGLAQSAV

-66 DPAFTDNVAPTINI
+66 DPAFTDNVAPTINM

-94 SYDDFDKQ
+94 SYDDFGKQ

-154 EQAYQDAR
+154 EQSYQDALA
-162 VKGVD
+162 KGVD

-182 AVGMGLPAAVGGGLA
+182 AVGMGLPAAVGGRLA

-268 ADAPPTVDD
+268 ADAPPTVDE
-277 GTVAPADPTSTAET
+277 GTTPPQDATVTAET
-291 PPADQAEIAP
+291 APA
-301 VQESGVVPDADTSA
+301 QESGVVPGADTST
-315 PGATYDSRLAELQQL
+315 PGVTYDSRLAELQQL
-330 AGQVLSRGDRKVLTD
+330 AGQVLSRGDRKALTD
-345 EIHRAEYEIARIG
+345 EIYRAEYEIARIG
-358 EQRQA
+358 EQHQA
-363 LREQRAGNSSSRR
+363 LRDQRVGNSSSRR

-385 DQREQEIQ
+385 EKRVQEIQ

-406 TDGGR
+406 TPGGR

-436 ESSTRPS
+436 ESSAKPS

-449 SLNEGLH
+449 TLNEGLH

-484 QLMVGQPVNVGM
+484 QLMTGQPVNVSM

-505 RPDLLVDASE
+505 RPDLLADASE
-515 QRAAMVQ
+515 QRAAMEQ

-530 VTMVDAGSESP
+530 LDQREAVSESP

-546 NSAFTGK
+546 NSAFAGK
-553 DDSSQVS
+553 EDTSQVS

-601 LSELLADLD
+601 LSELLSDLD

>member
-13 AWLDDK
+13 AWLDNQ
-19 AQEKPSRPEDFDPS
+19 AMENPSRPEDFEPS
-33 AFQGGASAFLR
+33 AFQGGASAFFR
-44 GAGEAVIGQAQTAV
+44 GAGEGALGLAQSAV

-66 DPAFTDNVAPTINI
+66 DPAFTDNVAPTINM

-94 SYDDFDKQ
+94 SYDDFGKQ

-142 VVGAATAAGSTY
+142 VVGAAAAAGSTY
-154 EQAYQDAR
+154 EQAYQDALA
-162 VKGVD
+162 KGVD

-182 AVGMGLPAAVGGGLA
+182 AVGMGLPAAVGGRLA

-268 ADAPPTVDD
+268 ADAPPTVDE
-277 GTVAPADPTSTAET
+277 GTTPPQDATVTAET
-291 PPADQAEIAP
+291 APA
-301 VQESGVVPDADTSA
+301 QESGVVPGADTST
-315 PGATYDSRLAELQQL
+315 PGVTYDSRLAELQQL
-330 AGQVLSRGDRKVLTD
+330 AGQVLSRGDRKALTD
-345 EIHRAEYEIARIG
+345 EIYRAEYEIARIG

-363 LREQRAGNSSSRR
+363 LRDQRVGNSSSRR

-385 DQREQEIQ
+385 EQRVQEIQ
-393 SRIEPSRQALADS
+393 SRIEPTRQALADS
-406 TDGGR
+406 TPGGR

-436 ESSTRPS
+436 ESSAKPS

-449 SLNEGLH
+449 TLNEGLH
-456 YDIESAPVLHGS
+456 YDIESSPVLHGS

-484 QLMVGQPVNVGM
+484 QLMAGQPVNVGM

-515 QRAAMVQ
+515 QRAAMEQ

-530 VTMVDAGSESP
+530 VTAVDAGSESP

-546 NSAFTGK
+546 NSAFAGK
-553 DDSSQVS
+553 EDTSQVS